1 MKVTCYVTSLHFW
14 TKCNSL
20 YSYSLLQ
27 EVSNELL
34 SNTEFAGPTHRL
46 QTSACYIPCPRK
58 ICHFYFLY
66 SCRIHAISVRS
77 IFDHPRSGVV
87 YNFGRVCLSVC
98 MYVCQTITF
107 ESIDVGSSYL
117 HVRHISTHHGS
128 SSNMKVIGSRS
139 RSQEPK
145 RSKISI
151 PVMQNFDRQ

>member
-66 SCRIHAISVRS
+66 SCRIHAVSVRS
-77 IFDHPRSGVV
+77 VFDHPRSGVV
-87 YNFGRVCLSVC
+87 YNFGSVCLSVC
-98 MYVCQTITF
+98 IYVCQTITF
-107 ESIDVGSSYL
+107 ESIDVESSY
-117 HVRHISTHHGS
+117 RTCDISRDYGS
-128 SSNMKVIGSRS
+128 SSYMKIIGTRL
-139 RSQEPK
+139 QQPK
-145 RSKISI
+145 MSKVPI
-151 PVMQNFDRQ
+151 PAMWNSNQQ